1 MGNMTQ
7 TVEAQSGEQSG
18 PLQHVE
24 EGLPRAERTKSL
36 ERTYANLLSVWTAGV
51 RDYHSLLSAYLLAHS
66 IFVAVIGLFV
76 SQHPMK
82 HALSMVIAVLSVF
95 GILLCLQMA
104 IVLGRF
110 SAQNSFWEW
119 HLQGLESLPE
129 WPDRKLLLGLRW
141 LRERREPLS
150 EPGNQPPIFTPNWA
164 FRTHRQWWAHRA
176 VSFPFFFGSVYGMF
190 LLWSLAQLVGIG
202 LS

>member
-1 MGNMTQ
+1 MERPSQ
-7 TVEAQSGEQSG
+7 TGGAAGQEAGQS
-18 PLQHVE
+18 
-24 EGLPRAERTKSL
+24 AE
-36 ERTYANLLSVWTAGV
+36 TYAHLVTLWTSGV

-76 SQHPMK
+76 SQHPMGR
-82 HALSMVIAVLSVF
+82 ALNVVIAMLSLF

-119 HLQGLESLPE
+119 QLRGIEGKAS
-129 WPDRKLLLGLRW
+129 WPGRKLLSGLHW
-141 LRERREPLS
+141 LRQRHEPWA
-150 EPGNQPPIFTPNWA
+150 EPGNDPPTFQPTWA

-176 VSFPFFFGSVYGMF
+176 VSFPLFFGSVYGLF
-190 LLWSLAQLVGIG
+190 LVWSVAQAVGSR
-202 LS
+202 LP